1 MKYSQVMSVKRL
13 VHHHFSIKP
22 DPGKKNRQDVVF
34 HSQNQILI

>member
-13 VHHHFSIKP
+13 VYHHFSIKL
-22 DPGKKNRQDVVF
+22 DPKKNRQDVF